1 MVMSLNIRR
10 AGALLL
16 SGLFFYDIFWV
27 FGTPVMVSVAKS
39 LDAPIKLLFPRP
51 DAAAGQISGHHR
63 LGSKLG
69 LGLGLSFRFKVSF
82 ICLCCAY
89 YEHLTVCYQCNVVRL
104 NPCRERSILPKCT
117 A

>member
-1 MVMSLNIRR
+1 MHLMPLVSRADSARSYFLQSRPPCPMFVTLVVTGR

-51 DAAAGQISGHHR
+51 DAAAG
-63 LGSKLG
+63 
-69 LGLGLSFRFKVSF
+69 
-82 ICLCCAY
+82 
-89 YEHLTVCYQCNVVRL
+89 
-104 NPCRERSILPKCT
+104 
-117 A
+117 